1 MTPLAA
7 GTIQVYPSSYA
18 DMDTPQDEANHL
30 LHLPT
35 SSAPMDRSRSNT
47 SSSSSKPLSEISDV
61 EDDLM
66 AQSPMGSPR
75 TDDLLGRGGGG
86 GLLGSSLLGRTNG
99 SSASTKS
106 RSGRMSV
113 AGGEFGSSRMGQSLT
128 LREQEKVRLSALQG
142 AIRQSAAFLTRG
154 RNDLVA

>member
-7 GTIQVYPSSYA
+7 GTLQVYPSSYA
-18 DMDTPQDEANHL
+18 DMDTPQDEAHHL

-75 TDDLLGRGGGG
+75 TDLLGRGGGG

-142 AIRQSAAFLTRG
+142 AIRQSAALLTRG
-154 RNDLVA
+154 RNNLVA